1 MKTIRLTPGEL
12 EELIQFLE
20 DPDEPLCTCDRCMAS
35 LHALEQRNLVTCW
48 SKGDELHVALTPL
61 GQLAVEC
68 HGSA

>member
-1 MKTIRLTPGEL
+1 MKTMGLTPAEL
-12 EELIQFLE
+12 EGLIQFLE

-35 LHALEQRNLVTCW
+35 LRAPERRNLVTCW
-48 SKGDELHVALTPL
+48 SKGDELQVALTPL